1 MPAHHLRLIHWNET
15 EAKDRAAYLEQAGYT
30 VDFSLPTPAQLRAL
44 RTSPPWAVVIDLS
57 RLPSQGRDVAVML
70 RGYKTLRSIPFLFVE
85 GEPEKI
91 DRIRDLLPDSIF
103 TTWKNIYADLENAI
117 KFTPVEK
124 NFPVSSFAAYVNSPL
139 IQKLGIHAG
148 TQAAVINM
156 PADFKQLL
164 GPLPE
169 GAQLFQSPTPDC
181 TLLLWFVRS
190 RLELEEGI
198 EAVRHMVGKD
208 GLWIAWP
215 KLGSGVSTDL
225 TQTVV
230 RKIGLESGLVDYK
243 ISMID
248 KTWSGLRF
256 ARRKPSSQPD

>member
-1 MPAHHLRLIHWNET
+1 MPTRHLRLIHWNEA
-15 EAKDRAAYLEQAGYT
+15 EAKERATLLEQAGYT
-30 VDFSLPTPAQLRAL
+30 VDYSPPTPARMRAL
-44 RTSPPWAVVIDLS
+44 KNSPPWAVVIDLT
-57 RLPSQGRDVAVML
+57 RLPSQGRDVAVTL
-70 RGYKTLRSIPFLFVE
+70 RGYKILRNIPFLFVE

-91 DRIRDLLPDSIF
+91 ARIRDLLPDSIF
-103 TTWKNIYADLENAI
+103 TTWDRILSDLQTAPDFTPAENAA
-117 KFTPVEK
+117 
-124 NFPVSSFAAYVNSPL
+124 PVSSFAAYVNAPL
-139 IQKLGIHAG
+139 IQKLGIHTG

-156 PADFKQLL
+156 PADFEQLL

-169 GAQLFQSPTPDC
+169 GAQLFSSPNPDC
-181 TLLLWFVRS
+181 TLILWFVRS

-198 EAVRHMVGKD
+198 ETIRHLVGKD

-230 RKIGLESGLVDYK
+230 RKIGLECGLVDYK

-256 ARRKPSSQPD
+256 ARRKPSRQPD